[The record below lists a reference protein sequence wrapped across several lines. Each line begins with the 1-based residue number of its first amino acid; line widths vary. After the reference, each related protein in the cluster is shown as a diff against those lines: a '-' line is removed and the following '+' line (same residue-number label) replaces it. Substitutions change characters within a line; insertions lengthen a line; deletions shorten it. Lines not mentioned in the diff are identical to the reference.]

1 MWFQVAFLL
10 SLQHLAIVG
19 ILVQYKSLEMSLVFV
34 KDGNIY
40 TLGHTCERKEL
51 FSSYLRG

>member
-10 SLQHLAIVG
+10 SLQHLAIAG

-40 TLGHTCERKEL
+40 TLGHSCERKEL